1 MVEQLKVHHFSLQD
15 TLECGQFFRY
25 TKVMDTYFVQSSDRY
40 FSLRQRGSCLFFE
53 GVERDFLIHFF
64 RLEEDWESI
73 LREIDRDPTIHQAIR
88 SYHGLRLIRQD
99 PWECL
104 LSFLC
109 SSAKS
114 IPHIR
119 CIIESLCRCSGKKIL
134 FGNTVSYGFPRPQS
148 IQNDFQLGEVGAGF
162 RTSFLVKANQSVD
175 EKGLLYLKE
184 LPFKEARQ
192 TLMELPGVGR
202 KIADCVLLYS
212 LEFLE
217 AFPID
222 TWMKKGVQHVYFGGK
237 RAGEGVMEEFVA
249 NHFGPYAGV
258 AQLYLFH
265 FWRHHPRLISSGQ
278 RVMAN

>member
-1 MVEQLKVHHFSLQD
+1 MIEQLRVHHFSLKE

-25 TKVMDTYFVQSSDRY
+25 TKIMDTYLVQSCDRI
-40 FSLRQRGSCLFFE
+40 FSLRQRGSSLFFE
-53 GVERDFLIHFF
+53 GVGRDFLIHFF

-119 CIIESLCRCSGKKIL
+119 CIIESLCRCTGKKVL
-134 FGNTVSYGFPRPQS
+134 FANTVSYGFPRPQC
-148 IQNDFQLGEVGAGF
+148 IQNDLQLEEVGAGF
-162 RTSFLVKANQSVD
+162 RTSFLVKANQYID
-175 EKGLLYLKE
+175 EKRLLHLKE
-184 LPFKEARQ
+184 LPLKEARQ
-192 TLMELPGVGR
+192 CLMELPGVGR

-212 LEFLE
+212 LEFSE

-237 RAGEGVMEEFVA
+237 RVGEGVMEEFVA
-249 NHFGPYAGV
+249 NHFGPYAGY

-265 FWRHHPRLISSGQ
+265 FWRHHPRLISNG
-278 RVMAN
+278 